1 MGSLGREV
9 KEGAKEVNMGPDY
22 GNETIKV
29 NLRVETMYGL
39 SPHSS
44 RNELLQYV
52 NRMSP
57 RPKKII
63 INHGEISKSLD
74 LASTIYRSNKIETT
88 VPKNL
93 ETIRLK

>member
-1 MGSLGREV
+1 
-9 KEGAKEVNMGPDY
+9 
-22 GNETIKV
+22 
-29 NLRVETMYGL
+29 
-39 SPHSS
+39 
-44 RNELLQYV
+44 
-52 NRMSP
+52 MSP
-57 RPKKII
+57 RPKKVI